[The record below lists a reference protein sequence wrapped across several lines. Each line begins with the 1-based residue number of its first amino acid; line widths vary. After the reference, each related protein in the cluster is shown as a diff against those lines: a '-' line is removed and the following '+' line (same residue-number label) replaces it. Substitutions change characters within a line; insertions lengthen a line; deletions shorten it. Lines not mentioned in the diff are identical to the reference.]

1 MFAHPG
7 LRDSHRL
14 SSGAADG
21 QLSSY
26 HASVVAIGGGIMGC
40 STLYHLAKMAVTD
53 AVLVDRNMG
62 PESARIAAEL
72 DAENMLEL
80 GTTVIE
86 GPVFDPD
93 GSRMKG

>member
-1 MFAHPG
+1 MA
-7 LRDSHRL
+7 
-14 SSGAADG
+14 SS
-21 QLSSY
+21 LPS
-26 HASVVAIGGGIMGC
+26 HASVVVIGGGIVGC
-40 STLYHLAKMAVTD
+40 STLYHLAKMGVTD
-53 AVLVDRNMG
+53 AVFVDRNMG

-86 GPVFDPD
+86 GPVFDHD

>member
-1 MFAHPG
+1 MA
-7 LRDSHRL
+7 
-14 SSGAADG
+14 SS
-21 QLSSY
+21 LPY

-86 GPVFDPD
+86 GPVFDHD